1 MSGAR
6 FMKQTIQLYVGVGI
20 GGMVGASARYLLSVI
35 LENDSVY
42 SFPWATLL
50 VNMSGAFLLT
60 LLGFS
65 PLIKDKLKPVLL
77 TAINTGI
84 IGAFT
89 TFSTIQLDT
98 IQLLE
103 RNIYIACLYLG
114 ITIVGGL
121 TCSFLGIKAAPYLRL
136 KKEVHS

>member
-1 MSGAR
+1 
-6 FMKQTIQLYVGVGI
+6 MKQATQLYLGVGI
-20 GGMVGASARYLLSVI
+20 GGMLGASARYLLSVI
-35 LENDSVY
+35 LANDSVY

-65 PLIKDKLKPVLL
+65 PFIKAKLNPVLL
-77 TAINTGI
+77 TSINTGM

-98 IQLLE
+98 IQLFE

-121 TCSFLGIKAAPYLRL
+121 TCSFLGVKAAPYLRF
-136 KKEVHS
+136 KKGAHL